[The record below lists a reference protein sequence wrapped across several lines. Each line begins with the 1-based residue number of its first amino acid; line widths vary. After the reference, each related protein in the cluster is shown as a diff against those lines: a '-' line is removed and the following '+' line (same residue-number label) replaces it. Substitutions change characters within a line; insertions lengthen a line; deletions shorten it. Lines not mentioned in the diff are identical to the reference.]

1 MLIRIPRG
9 WETPER
15 EATPESAF
23 LDRRAFLAGTAALG
37 LTIARPARAQ
47 QGAPARNPAFTLD
60 RDVTP
65 ESVSTRHNN
74 YFDFGSTKRIHAA
87 AEALQTSPWK
97 IRIDGL
103 VDNPGE
109 MDLDDLV
116 KAMPI
121 EERLYRHRCVET
133 WAMAIPWT
141 GFALAALVKRAQP
154 KPEAKFV
161 VFTSFHD
168 PKVAP
173 TQRQTWYPW
182 PYREA
187 LTLAEATNDLA
198 FMVTGAY
205 GKPLAKSL
213 GAPARLATPWKYGF
227 KSSKAITRIS
237 FLAQRPQTFWE
248 IVQGDEYGFWA
259 NVNPAVPHAR
269 WSQAED
275 RLIGSNEVRPTKL
288 FNGYAEQVAA
298 LYKGLEGE
306 KLWM

>member
-1 MLIRIPRG
+1 MLIRIPRS
-9 WETPER
+9 WELPER
-15 EATPESAF
+15 EATPEGAL
-23 LDRRAFLAGTAALG
+23 LDRRAFLAGSAALG
-37 LTIARPARAQ
+37 LTIARPVRAQ

-60 RDVTP
+60 RAVTP

-74 YFDFGSTKRIHAA
+74 YFDFGATKRIFAA

-97 IRIDGL
+97 VRIDGL
-103 VDNPGE
+103 IDNPGE

-116 KAMPI
+116 RVMPV

-141 GFALAALVKRAQP
+141 GFPLAALVKRAQP
-154 KPEAKFV
+154 KPDAKFV
-161 VFTSFHD
+161 VLTSFHD

-187 LTLAEATNDLA
+187 LTLDEATNDLA

-213 GAPARLATPWKYGF
+213 GAPIRLAVPWKYGF
-227 KSSKAITRIS
+227 KSAKAITRVS
-237 FLAQRPQTFWE
+237 FVARRPQTFWE

-259 NVNPAVPHAR
+259 NVNPEAPHVR

-275 RLIGSNEVRPTKL
+275 RLIGSNEIRPTKL
-288 FNGYAEQVAA
+288 FNGYAEQVAG
-298 LYKGLEGE
+298 LYRGLEGE